1 MIKAS
6 KAITFPP
13 AIVFAVIMVLVLFL
27 FFASRSSVDRDIN
40 NAISDYSQGVKE
52 TVKERFDIF
61 DVTLRAGQGLLSG
74 NPNATQLQWQEFV
87 GTSTVLD
94 RYASAKTINY
104 AKVVNQEDI
113 ADFTNRADSL
123 YGSTFK
129 LQLDSANKSRYVVPL
144 FTSPDNAKNR
154 DDLGKDLLSN
164 PSNKLAIERA
174 RDNGVITISGV
185 DGKDIA
191 TEFTMFAPQYKAGM
205 PTNTIQQRQEAI
217 EGYTYAVFYP
227 AAFAP
232 NDAQKLKGIAYAVR
246 NKDGKELYKSEFYD
260 EISKGNFASKHIALD
275 VADSPLAISYIYD
288 PQALLPGYNVQLPA
302 TIVVFGSLLAV
313 LVSFLVWLILA
324 SKARSLLLEQER
336 GINDAKDSLLSL
348 ASHQLRTPATGVK
361 QYLGLVLQGFV
372 GDISPK
378 QKEILEKANRS
389 NERQL
394 KTINDILYVARLGSG
409 RIVLTK
415 KLFSPTKLA
424 RDIVRDMDDS
434 VKERLH
440 KIKIVPQKK
449 DKLFYGDEHMVR
461 MAIENLISNAVKY
474 THQKGEITLTVSG
487 VRELKISVQDNG
499 VGVPEDKKE
508 QLFKQFSRIDNE
520 LSVSVGGTGIG
531 LYVVKNIA
539 NLHGGTVEVDSQQ
552 GVGSCFTIILPYI
565 KPPKV

>member
-260 EISKGNFASKHIALD
+260 EISKGNFATKHIALD

>member
-164 PSNKLAIERA
+164 PSNKLAIERS

-260 EISKGNFASKHIALD
+260 EISKGNFATKHIALD